1 VYTGGIEMTS
11 SEPTVPRPAMPPR
24 AWAVRVARVITE
36 LTAPAVL
43 AGALLVVVALDTAT
57 SGTAGIVWG
66 LLAALF
72 AVAVPFAFILSGAR
86 RGVWS
91 THHVNERERRPFVLT
106 VALGSLL
113 VGLMVLASWNA
124 PRELLALVVAMGAG
138 LALVLAVSRVWKV
151 SIHAAVAG
159 GTTVVLALL
168 FGPVL
173 LAFGLVAL
181 AAAWSR
187 TVLDDHTVAQVVV
200 GLCLGAAAAA
210 LVFGTLR

>member
-1 VYTGGIEMTS
+1 MTS
-11 SEPTVPRPAMPPR
+11 SEPTVPRPAMPSR

>member
-1 VYTGGIEMTS
+1 MHVAGIDVTS
-11 SEPTVPRPAMPPR
+11 SEQAVRAETPSR

-36 LTAPAVL
+36 VTAPAVL

-57 SGTAGIVWG
+57 SGTSAIAWG

-72 AVAVPFAFILSGAR
+72 AVAVPFAFILGGAR

-113 VGLMVLASWNA
+113 VGVLVLAAWNA

-138 LALVLAVSRVWKV
+138 LASVLAVSRVWKV

-168 FGPVL
+168 FGPWL

-187 TVLDDHTVAQVVV
+187 TVLDDHTVAQVLV
-200 GLCLGAAAAA
+200 GLCLGAAVAA

>member
-1 VYTGGIEMTS
+1 VYAGGIEMTS
-11 SEPTVPRPAMPPR
+11 SEPTVPRPAMPSR

>member
-1 VYTGGIEMTS
+1 
-11 SEPTVPRPAMPPR
+11 MPSR

>member
-11 SEPTVPRPAMPPR
+11 SEPTVPRPAMPSR

>member
-1 VYTGGIEMTS
+1 VTNSDRTTT
-11 SEPTVPRPAMPPR
+11 PLPAARPASTVR
-24 AWAVRVARVITE
+24 AARIITE
-36 LTAPAVL
+36 VTAPAVL
-43 AGALLVVVALDTAT
+43 ASALLVVVALDTAT
-57 SGTAGIVWG
+57 SGTSAIAWG

-72 AVAVPFAFILSGAR
+72 AAGVPFAFILRGAWA
-86 RGVWS
+86 GEWS
-91 THHVNERERRPFVLT
+91 THHVNERERRPFVLA

-113 VGLMVLASWNA
+113 VGVIVLAAWNA

-138 LALVLAVSRVWKV
+138 LVAVLAVSRVWKV

-159 GTTVVLALL
+159 GTTVVLALM

-187 TVLDDHTVAQVVV
+187 TVLDDHSVPQVVV
-200 GLCLGAAAAA
+200 GLCLGAAVAAV
-210 LVFGTLR
+210 VFGTLR